1 MACPSKPVER
11 RSAVHP
17 DGVRRVRFANTSETV
32 FATAGSQ
39 PGYGVKVLNARNT
52 HTAFSKALLSS
63 ASISW
68 HPRLEYLAV
77 RRQLTFCF
85 CHFHHVC

>member
-1 MACPSKPVER
+1 MI
-11 RSAVHP
+11 
-17 DGVRRVRFANTSETV
+17 GNANTAETV
-32 FATAGSQ
+32 FATAGCQ

-52 HTAFSKALLSS
+52 HTAFAKSLLSS

-77 RRQLTFCF
+77 CIIAQQIHICI
-85 CHFHHVC
+85 CC